1 LGVYEKTGLGRKD
14 LTLGTDRFKAEVAA
28 LTNHLTEPEN
38 AAAKPG
44 LNLLSPILSTSK
56 TTVFSL

>member
-1 LGVYEKTGLGRKD
+1 LGVYGKTELGRKD
-14 LTLGTDRFKAEVAA
+14 LTLVTDRFNAEVAA

-44 LNLLSPILSTSK
+44 PNPQPQLQPQ
-56 TTVFSL
+56 